1 MEFGKAFT
9 FAFEDQDWIKKLLI
23 GAVILLIPII
33 GIFVVMGWMLEII
46 RRVIVHDPQPLPDW
60 SDFGGYL
67 MRGFQAWLVG
77 LVYALPMILINVCI
91 QGATVAMQQNG
102 GDDTMT
108 AAVTVLSVCLSCV
121 VIIYSLFL
129 GVVLPAALG
138 IFAATGQLGAA
149 FRIGEVFGLV
159 RAAPSAY
166 LMVLLGSILAGL
178 IASLGVILCVIGVLF
193 TSALAYVIMA
203 HLYGQAYNVATAQ
216 KALQP

>member
-23 GAVILLIPII
+23 AALILLIPII

-46 RRVIVHDPQPLPDW
+46 RRVIVHDPNPLPDW

-77 LVYALPMILINVCI
+77 LVYALPIILINLCL
-91 QGATVAMQQNG
+91 QGGVVAMQQSS
-102 GDDTMT
+102 GDDTI
-108 AAVTVLSVCLSCV
+108 AAAASVLSICISCLLL
-121 VIIYSLFL
+121 IYALAL

-138 IFAATGQLGAA
+138 NFAATGQLGAA
-149 FRIGEVFGLV
+149 FRFGDVFGLV
-159 RAAPSAY
+159 RAAPAAY
-166 LMVLLGSILAGL
+166 ILVLVGSFLASL
-178 IASLGVILCVIGVLF
+178 IASLGLILCIIGVLF
-193 TSALAYVIMA
+193 TSALAYVIIA

-216 KALQP
+216 KTLQP